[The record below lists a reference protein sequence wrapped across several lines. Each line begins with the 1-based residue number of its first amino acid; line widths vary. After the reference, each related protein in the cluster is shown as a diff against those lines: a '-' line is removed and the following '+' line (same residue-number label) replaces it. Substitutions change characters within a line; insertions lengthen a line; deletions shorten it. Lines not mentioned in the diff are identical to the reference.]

1 MKHLF
6 FLIVVSLCSLVS
18 NARERVCFDNDWK
31 FILGDSAQMASP
43 EYNDSHW
50 RTLNVPHD
58 WAIEG
63 DFHDS
68 NPSGASGGALPGGI
82 GWYRKHFTLSSLVSP
97 QLSSRVSP
105 QLSSRAQSRDLLP
118 HLFLSFDGVYMNS
131 TVYINGKKVGTRP
144 YGYSSFEYDIT
155 PYVHEGENVVAVRVD
170 NSDQPN
176 SRWYSGC
183 GIYRHVWLTK
193 THPIHIKHW
202 GVYIHNGKVEVDYI
216 NPTNQKVTVKN
227 ELLDANGKVIARQS
241 SRHSPRLSSR
251 ATSRDLSTSVEMT
264 TGKDVS
270 SRHSPRLSSRHS
282 PRLSSRATSRDLLN
296 AEGKQKNRT
305 IKLWSC
311 ESPNIY
317 TVRTQLIVAGQV
329 VDEVTTTTGFRD
341 FKFDPKTGFWLN
353 GKNFKLNGV
362 CEHHDFGCLGS
373 ALNEDALHR
382 KLTKLKAMGVNA
394 IRCSHNPPAP
404 ELLNMCDTMGIIVMD
419 ESFDMWR
426 RRKTQND
433 YARFFDEW
441 HERDLTDLVLRDR
454 NHPSVLM
461 WSIGNE
467 VLEQWSDAKADTLT
481 LEQANLILNAG
492 HDASTLAKEGE
503 LSVNSLLTRHL
514 AEIIKRYDT
523 TRPITAGCN
532 EVNPN
537 NHLFKSG
544 AIDIIGF
551 NYHHQMVKDFPK
563 NFPDKPMIFSESV
576 SALQT
581 RGFYMMPSDSIYRA
595 PKQWWLPYTDP
606 TFMCSAYDNMSASW
620 GSTHEETWD
629 VVKNTPYV
637 GGQFIWTGFDY
648 IGEPTPY
655 GFPARSSYF
664 GVIDLAGFPKD
675 SYYMYQSEWTDKP
688 MLHLF
693 PHWNWRPGQTIDLWA
708 YYNQADEVEL
718 FINGQSQGIKSKLP
732 SRATPGDLS
741 TSCVLSV
748 ASDQRSSAVEMTV
761 GKDVSSRAQSRDLCT
776 KYHAAWRVPF
786 APGEITAVSR
796 KNGKTVCTQTIKT
809 AGPPH
814 HLRLSI
820 DYQGKTTT
828 FITVEVVD
836 KDGNLCPWAENQI
849 EFSTTGGAKIL
860 GTDNGCQTSM
870 ERFQAPRRKA
880 FFGKCLVVVQH
891 PMTSGAPSMS
901 SRPSP
906 LMSSR
911 PSPLMSSRPSPLMSS
926 RATSRDLTNSPTL
939 TAQSID
945 LLPSSIQF

>member
-1 MKHLF
+1 MKRLF
-6 FLIVVSLCSLVS
+6 FLIVVILSSLASQ
-18 NARERVCFDNDWK
+18 ARERVCFDNDWK

-82 GWYRKHFTLSSLVSP
+82 GWYRKYFSLP
-97 QLSSRVSP
+97 
-105 QLSSRAQSRDLLP
+105 AGKEKY
-118 HLFLSFDGVYMNS
+118 FLEFDGVYMNS
-131 TVYINGKKVGTRP
+131 TVFVNGKKVGSRP

-155 PYVHEGENVVAVRVD
+155 PYVHEGKNVVAVRVD

-202 GVYIHNGKVEVDYI
+202 GVYVHDGKVEVDYV
-216 NPTNQKVTVKN
+216 NPTNQRVTVKN
-227 ELLDANGKVIARQS
+227 ELLDRDGKVIATAKS
-241 SRHSPRLSSR
+241 SNSFNSINSS
-251 ATSRDLSTSVEMT
+251 
-264 TGKDVS
+264 
-270 SRHSPRLSSRHS
+270 
-282 PRLSSRATSRDLLN
+282 
-296 AEGKQKNRT
+296 
-305 IKLWSC
+305 KLHKWSLQD
-311 ESPNIY
+311 PY
-317 TVRTQLIVAGQV
+317 VYKVRTQLVVGGQV
-329 VDEVTTTTGFRD
+329 VDELTTTAGFRD

-581 RGFYMMPSDSIYRA
+581 RGYYMMPSDSIYRA

-606 TFMCSAYDNMSASW
+606 SFMCSAYDNMSASW

-675 SYYMYQSEWTDKP
+675 SYYMYQSEWTTKP

-708 YYNQADEVEL
+708 YYNNADEVEL
-718 FINGQSQGIKSKLP
+718 YINGKSQGVRRKGE
-732 SRATPGDLS
+732 R
-741 TSCVLSV
+741 
-748 ASDQRSSAVEMTV
+748 E
-761 GKDVSSRAQSRDLCT
+761 
-776 KYHAAWRVPF
+776 YHVAWRVQF
-786 APGEITAVSR
+786 APGEITAISR
-796 KNGKTVCTQTIKT
+796 KNGKTVCTQTIRT
-809 AGPPH
+809 AGAPDH
-814 HLRLSI
+814 IRLSV
-820 DYQGKTTT
+820 DYKGKTTT

-880 FFGKCLVVVQH
+880 FFGKCMVVVKSPSH
-891 PMTSGAPSMS
+891 PLTF
-901 SRPSP
+901 SP
-906 LMSSR
+906 FQ
-911 PSPLMSSRPSPLMSS
+911 P
-926 RATSRDLTNSPTL
+926 PTL
-939 TAQSID
+939 HAESID
-945 LLPSSIQF
+945 LKPSSIEM